1 MQTPATH
8 PKNDRFLRVVPH
20 ITERMGIS
28 RSHWWQGVK
37 DGKYPLGIKLSPR
50 VTVWRESDIDALIAN
65 IGK

>member
-1 MQTPATH
+1 MQATVTQ

-28 RSHWWQGVK
+28 RSSWWKGVK
-37 DGKYPLGIKLSPR
+37 DGKYPQGTKLSPR
-50 VTVWRESDIDALIAN
+50 VTVWRESDIDALIAS